1 MGEDF
6 SCYCGVVCANHGAE
20 RGQKRLCILARFIL
34 VARPGEQRS
43 SAQPV
48 EEACRIWR
56 GLDSVEGSYRG
67 CQGAKEEEE
76 V

>member
-1 MGEDF
+1 MLQVGEDF

-20 RGQKRLCILARFIL
+20 RGQKRLLILARFIL
-34 VARPGEQRS
+34 VARPGEQQS

-56 GLDSVEGSYRG
+56 GLDPVEGS
-67 CQGAKEEEE
+67 
-76 V
+76 